1 MSQTIGRRHFLRL
14 GALPAAAAVLP
25 AGQPVSCILLWQGGG
40 ASHVDTFDPK
50 PGSPF
55 RAMETNAPG
64 VRISEALPRTA
75 AQMDKIAV
83 LRSMR
88 AGDTNHERAAAAILS
103 ALPQYAEAQ
112 PDALALALESP
123 SLRNRYGRTP
133 TGERCLMARRM
144 AQRGERFIFVSCPD
158 FDAHQDHTRNMRD
171 RVLPEFDRA
180 FAALVEDLHERRM
193 LDRTLVVA
201 AGEFGRSPK
210 FNEQGGRDHHAAAWS
225 VCLAGSGVRGG
236 RVLGA
241 TDETGER
248 VIEMPAGPEDLACT
262 VRRLAGFEAASRGR
276 FIAELLG

>member
-1 MSQTIGRRHFLRL
+1 MSQTIARRHFLRL

-50 PGSPF
+50 PSSPF
-55 RAMETNAPG
+55 RSIPANAPG

-83 LRSMR
+83 LRGMR
-88 AGDTNHERAAAAILS
+88 AQDTNHERAAAAILN
-103 ALPQYAEAQ
+103 ALPQYAEAR

-123 SLRNRYGRTP
+123 SLRSRYGRTP
-133 TGERCLMARRM
+133 MGERCLMARRM
-144 AQRGERFIFVSCPD
+144 AQRGERFIYVACPD
-158 FDAHQDHTRNMRD
+158 FDAHADHTRALRE

-201 AGEFGRSPK
+201 AGEFGRTPR
-210 FNEQGGRDHHAAAWS
+210 FNGQGGRDHHAEAWS

-248 VIEMPAGPEDLACT
+248 VVEMPVSPEDLACT
-262 VRRLAGFEAASRGR
+262 MRRLAGFEAAARGR